1 MKQVT
6 FKGEVLEYQGK
17 KLDKPIQ
24 YDGTADSYENVSE
37 AKASENWLSDNEILK
52 VINTKNLTAAKA
64 KKYQE
69 VTADLKKAY
78 EESSEYKR
86 KQVIDAVLLAG
97 KSQAEAEAFAA
108 SLGL

>member
-1 MKQVT
+1 MKQVP

-17 KLDKPIQ
+17 KLDSPIQ
-24 YDGTADSYENVSE
+24 YDGNADSYENLSE
-37 AKASENWLSDNEILK
+37 AKGSEDWLSDNEILK
-52 VINTKNLTAAKA
+52 VINSKKLTAAKA
-64 KKYQE
+64 AKYQE
-69 VTADLKKAY
+69 VTKELKKAY
-78 EESSEYKR
+78 EDSSDYKR